1 MPASDSENRS
11 PSHRALL
18 ALALAMMGAASMLYY
33 HQRLL
38 VPRALEAGSAKN
50 LRGIYAF
57 GNDFYPVW
65 LTSKECLQQRR
76 DPYSAE
82 TTVEI
87 QKGLFGRTLD
97 PHIPTD
103 PTDLRMF
110 AHSAF
115 TILLLWPMA
124 ELPFP
129 VARIVLVVLLGA
141 MTLTSIMFWTR
152 ALSWHLRW
160 HQLAVIFLLTMCCY
174 PTLEGLYAGQLGLM
188 VAFLLAA
195 SILALQRGR
204 LLLAGILMALTA
216 IKPQM
221 TLLAGFYLVLWSSHE
236 RRSRWR
242 FGVGLFS
249 TLLLLVSA
257 SLAVWPHWIQSWA
270 HVVLQYHRYAR
281 PALVGEVFAS
291 ALGPHA
297 AGPATVIMIA
307 AGMVVAVILAW
318 SNRAAA
324 ADSLEF
330 WLTLSVLLSITAIT
344 LLPGQAVYDHVILLP
359 GALLLARWW
368 PSVRSTWILRAL
380 MATGLAILLWP
391 WFASCSLIVLR
402 PLLSHQQF
410 YSAAVLALPLRTAAA
425 FPFVVLGLL
434 ALALRQ
440 NRRPGGKSS
449 VSVPI

>member
-11 PSHRALL
+11 PSRRALL

-38 VPRALEAGSAKN
+38 VPRALEAGLAKH
-50 LRGIYAF
+50 LRGVYAF

-65 LTSKECLQQRR
+65 LTSKQCLQQGRN
-76 DPYSAE
+76 PYSTE
-82 TTVEI
+82 TTVQI
-87 QKGLFGRTLD
+87 QKGLFGRPLD
-97 PHIPTD
+97 PRIATD

-110 AHSAF
+110 AHPAF
-115 TILLLWPMA
+115 TILLLWPLA

-129 VARIVLVVLLGA
+129 VARVVLVLLLA
-141 MTLTSIMFWTR
+141 VMTLASIVFWTR
-152 ALSWHLRW
+152 ALSWDLRW
-160 HQLAVIFLLTMCCY
+160 NWLAVIFLLTMCSY
-174 PTLEGLYAGQLGLM
+174 PTLEGLYVGQLGLL

-204 LLLAGILMALTA
+204 LLLAGILIALTA

-221 TLLAGFYLVLWSSHE
+221 TLLAGFYLVLWSSQDW
-236 RRSRWR
+236 RKRWR
-242 FGVGLFS
+242 FGVALSS
-249 TLLLLVSA
+249 TLLLLTGA
-257 SLAVWPHWIQSWA
+257 SLAIWPRWIPSWA

-281 PALVGEVFAS
+281 RALVGEVLGS

-297 AGPATVIMIA
+297 AGPATLIMIA
-307 AGMVVAVILAW
+307 AGMVVALVLAW
-318 SNRAAA
+318 NNRAAA

-330 WLTLSVLLSITAIT
+330 WLTLSLLLSITTVT
-344 LLPGQAVYDHVILLP
+344 LLPGQAVYDHVILLS

-391 WFASCSLIVLR
+391 WFASCGLIVLR

-434 ALALRQ
+434 ALVLRQ

-449 VSVPI
+449 VSVPV